1 MTNELPY
8 QSKHNIDR
16 VQETKHQLYV
26 YEHKKMM
33 HNINVDIVYHVL
45 ILKLPKLGSLNSIP
59 SDGLQHVLRSFF
71 DTSAGPFQKKN
82 KKSQNSSTS
91 PSLGDSGIHHKKP
104 YA

>member
-8 QSKHNIDR
+8 QSKHSIDR

-26 YEHKKMM
+26 YEYKKMM
-33 HNINVDIVYHVL
+33 HNINVDIVYH
-45 ILKLPKLGSLNSIP
+45 ILTVKLGNLNNIP
-59 SDGLQHVLRSFF
+59 SDDLQHALRSFF

-82 KKSQNSSTS
+82 KKSQNFSTS
-91 PSLGDSGIHHKKP
+91 PSLGDSGIHHKKS